1 MFRKKKYDLTFFHWK
16 SFFQPGMEKK
26 KKIVFQ
32 ENSWDTVSVTQGSS
46 MTPARASLSSWPE
59 HPSNLFFCAANPKT
73 WNWFQV
79 TLFTWQSSGPQLK
92 SSQWATCRPSP
103 GNPRL
108 GIWMWG
114 WRAGRSWGLS
124 SWLGSSGNW
133 RGEGERKATVINKKA
148 VLHAGIHWSKLGMR
162 LQSESPVS
170 VVLYQHKPMQ
180 PPALARLCSNSYSSL
195 NRLDLCLSVLPTWIG
210 LHKKKHRININKH
223 NTQL

>member
-1 MFRKKKYDLTFFHWK
+1 
-16 SFFQPGMEKK
+16 MEKK
-26 KKIVFQ
+26 KEKSVSRKFLGHCISHPRFQ
-32 ENSWDTVSVTQGSS
+32 HDPCQSILKL
-46 MTPARASLSSWPE
+46 MTWRSNQPLLLCCKPKNME
-59 HPSNLFFCAANPKT
+59 LVPSHTIYITIFWTTAEKQP
-73 WNWFQV
+73 
-79 TLFTWQSSGPQLK
+79 G
-92 SSQWATCRPSP
+92 ATCRPSP

-133 RGEGERKATVINKKA
+133 RGERERKATVINKKA
-148 VLHAGIHWSKLGMR
+148 VLHAGINWSKLGMR
-162 LQSESPVS
+162 LQSGSPVS

-195 NRLDLCLSVLPTWIG
+195 NRLDLHLSVLPTWIG